1 MIQVGKKFVVA
12 ISANVLIFSMPYAD
26 EKLPS
31 TAELE
36 AAGAV
41 IGNIVVERD
50 NVFDTSQP
58 GENKLIFRL
67 ANRWH
72 TITRET
78 AIREQ
83 LLFTTGEPFSAR
95 LLTESE
101 RLLRKN
107 AYLYDAKIE
116 AVQFAGGVV
125 DIRVR
130 TKDLW
135 TLMPGFSVSRSG
147 GENRSRVTVSERNL
161 LGQGVS
167 VRLSYRED
175 VDRRSTSFQYSDRN
189 VGDSWTAL
197 FAEVSDSSD
206 GDTLDL
212 RLTRPFYA
220 LDSRWSAGGSVF
232 DDSRENSFYD
242 LGNEAA
248 EYSVETAFHTAFFGW
263 SAGLSEGWVRRWS
276 AGVVFDERRF
286 SAVPNGTLPS
296 LIPGDRKFVYPFI
309 GFELLQ
315 DKFESSANRDQIDR
329 TEDFFLGTR
338 LWASVGIATEGIG
351 ADRESII
358 YRFEASRGFG
368 SIHDRALL
376 LSSSL
381 LSRIDEGNAANT
393 VFSLQA
399 RYYDQISDR
408 RLFFMT
414 LEASRGQNL
423 DLDNV
428 LQLGG
433 DTGLRGFPLR
443 YQSGE
448 SKLLL
453 SAEQRY
459 FTDWYPLKL
468 ARVGGAVFADIGR
481 TWGNNSLGRP
491 AAGWLKDVG
500 FGLRLVPTRS
510 SGRDVIHVDIA
521 FPLDGDASI
530 DDVQFLVESKRS
542 F

>member
-1 MIQVGKKFVVA
+1 MLA
-12 ISANVLIFSMPYAD
+12 ATISANLLIFSLLYAD
-26 EKLPS
+26 EKLPPN
-31 TAELE
+31 AELE
-36 AAGAV
+36 AVGAI
-41 IGNIVVERD
+41 IGNIVIERA

-58 GENKLIFRL
+58 GENKSVFRL

-72 TITRET
+72 IITRE
-78 AIREQ
+78 AVIREQ

-95 LLTESE
+95 LLAESE
-101 RLLRKN
+101 RLLRQN
-107 AYLYDAKIE
+107 VYLYDAKIE
-116 AVQFAGGVV
+116 AVRIDDGVV

-135 TLMPGFSVSRSG
+135 TLMPGISLSRSG
-147 GENRSRVTVSERNL
+147 GENRSRVSVSERNL

-167 VRLSYRED
+167 LRLSYRED
-175 VDRRSTSFQYSDRN
+175 VDRHSTSFQYSDRN
-189 VGDSWTAL
+189 LGESWTAL

-206 GDTLDL
+206 GETLNL
-212 RLTRPFYA
+212 SLTRPFYA
-220 LDSRWSAGGSVF
+220 LDSRWSAGGSIF
-232 DDSRENSFYD
+232 DDSREISFYD

-248 EYSVETAFHTAFFGW
+248 EYAVETGFRTAYFGW
-263 SAGLSEGWVRRWS
+263 SAGLIDGWVRRWS

-286 SAVPNGTLPS
+286 SAVPDGILPS
-296 LIPGDRKFVYPFI
+296 LVPENRKFIYPFI

-338 LWASVGIATEGIG
+338 LWASVGVATEGIG
-351 ADRESII
+351 ADRDSII
-358 YRFEASRGFG
+358 YRLEASRGFG
-368 SIHDRALL
+368 SIQDRALL

-381 LSRIDEGNAANT
+381 LGRFDEGRAANT
-393 VFSLQA
+393 EFSLQA
-399 RYYDQISDR
+399 RYYSQISDR
-408 RLFFMT
+408 HLFFMT
-414 LEASRGQNL
+414 LAASRGQDL

-428 LQLGG
+428 LLLGG
-433 DTGLRGFPLR
+433 ETGLRGYPLR

-468 ARVGGAVFADIGR
+468 ARVGGAIFADIGR
-481 TWGNNSLGRP
+481 TWGNNSLGTP
-491 AAGWLKDVG
+491 TAGWLKDVG

-521 FPLDGDASI
+521 FPMDGDASI
-530 DDVQFLVESKRS
+530 DNVQFLIESKRS